1 MLHVSTSA
9 AAMRRWAAPI
19 TAATLVVV
27 SVAHFYTNTHAS
39 LWHELAKRLYY
50 LPIVAAAGFYGIRG
64 GLLTAG
70 LSSALYLPHAFGGL
84 GMGAM
89 STTECA
95 GEIIVFTGV
104 GVLTGWLA
112 DRWREERNRYRAA
125 ASALAE
131 TCEEL
136 RTTTEQRVR
145 LERLAAVGRI
155 AGGVAHEIRTPLAG
169 IVGCLEILESRRDK
183 KADAEEFVH
192 LARREMQRL
201 QNVAAAFLEFAEP
214 PPPAR
219 RQTALAP
226 LVVRAIAQ
234 AGSRSGKAGLA
245 IRLLEHSADQP
256 VVVDPQQV
264 EQALSNLL
272 LEAEGLDDRCTG
284 EVTVTVEN
292 EGGHARVILDYPGMP
307 KLYAGIDSDTLFEP
321 FRSTARGYGFALATA
336 RRLIENQ
343 NGTLDAVIDR
353 GRLRFVVTL
362 PADPMSN
369 QHTGDTEQVPERSA
383 GVRRV
388 AAVASF
394 LFGALATLP
403 GLLAAQGTT
412 TSSSE
417 VVFRTQVD
425 IVPIDVHVGD
435 RTGRPVIGLS
445 ASDFAVIDEGR
456 LKPVRLFS
464 TEPST
469 PLAVVL
475 LFDRSASMAGSPLE
489 QARAAARRFIS
500 ELRSPDRV
508 EVIAFNNTSEVLFP
522 LGMDYAK
529 AAASLDAVTGTGS
542 TGFYE
547 AILVAENRLASA
559 PAEYRRAV
567 VVLTDGEDTTAHL
580 DVDAVLEDVRRSGVL
595 VYPLSFRFDEKGRT
609 LPIRSVLVQ
618 LAMESG
624 GRARSIRTAGD
635 LPQAFQEIATELRS
649 LYRLAI
655 GVDADAGGRW
665 HRLSV
670 RVPGHDVIARARA
683 GYYAP
688 RLIGA
693 ALRWHERN

>member
-1 MLHVSTSA
+1 MPYVSLSA

-89 STTECA
+89 SATECA

-112 DRWREERNRYRAA
+112 DRWREQRNRYRAA
-125 ASALAE
+125 ATALAE

-136 RTTTEQRVR
+136 RTTTGQRVR

-155 AGGVAHEIRTPLAG
+155 AGGVAHEIRTPLAS

-183 KADAEEFVH
+183 KADAAEFVH

-201 QNVAAAFLEFAEP
+201 QNVVAAFLEFAEP

-219 RQTALAP
+219 HQIALVP
-226 LVVRAIAQ
+226 LVVHAMAC
-234 AGSRSGKAGLA
+234 AGSRSGKGGLA
-245 IRLLEHSADQP
+245 VRLLEHCADQP

-272 LEAEGLDDRCTG
+272 LEAEGLDDRCIG
-284 EVTVTVEN
+284 EVTVIVEN
-292 EGGHARVILDYPGMP
+292 EGGHARVVLDYPGVP
-307 KLYAGIDSDTLFEP
+307 KLYAGANSDTLFEP

-343 NGTLDAVIDR
+343 NGTLDAAIDR
-353 GRLRFVVTL
+353 ERLRFVVTL
-362 PADPMSN
+362 PARPLLDQHIGHAEQMPAHASN
-369 QHTGDTEQVPERSA
+369 VG
-383 GVRRV
+383 RV

-394 LFGALATLP
+394 LLGMLVMTPAS
-403 GLLAAQGTT
+403 LAAQE
-412 TSSSE
+412 SVAPQSAE
-417 VVFRTQVD
+417 VVFRTHVD

-435 RTGRPVIGLS
+435 RTGRPVLGLGT
-445 ASDFAVIDEGR
+445 SDFAVIDEGR

-464 TEPST
+464 AERST

-489 QARAAARRFIS
+489 QARTAARRFID
-500 ELRSPDRV
+500 ELAAPDRV
-508 EVIAFNNTSEVLFP
+508 EVIAFNDTTEVLFP
-522 LGMDYAK
+522 LGTDYAQ
-529 AAASLDAVTGTGS
+529 AAASLDRVTGTGS

-547 AILVAENRLASA
+547 AILVAENRLARAA
-559 PAEYRRAV
+559 PADYRRAV

-580 DVDAVLEDVRRSGVL
+580 DLDAVLEDVRRSGVL
-595 VYPLSFRFDEKGRT
+595 VYPLSFRFDEKGRA

-624 GRARSIRTAGD
+624 GRARSVRTAGD
-635 LPQAFQEIATELRS
+635 LPQAFEEIATELRS

-670 RVPGHDVIARARA
+670 RVPGRDVIARARA

-693 ALRWHERN
+693 ALK